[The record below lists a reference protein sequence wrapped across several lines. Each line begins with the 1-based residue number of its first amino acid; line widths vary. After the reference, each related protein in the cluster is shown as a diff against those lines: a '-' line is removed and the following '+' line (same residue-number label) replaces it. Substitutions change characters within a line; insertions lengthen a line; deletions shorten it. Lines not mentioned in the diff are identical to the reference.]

1 MLNIVLALVP
11 VLLLLAGLLLMDSFK
26 LLRPGSLAVALA
38 WGAWVALASQPLHGW
53 LLESAG
59 MDLAVLTRYAA
70 PVTEEVFKAVLIVI
84 LLARRQIGFLIDAA
98 VLGFAVGTGFA
109 VVENFVFL
117 QSMPDAPT
125 ALWAVRGLGTATLH
139 GATTAIAAVVAK
151 GFQEQKQQA
160 LPLAVAAGLAVA
172 IVIHSAYNH
181 LLLPPLA
188 ATIVLLIGLPLV
200 LIAIFDRGEKAAG
213 EWVGAGL
220 DLDLER
226 LQGLISQEFQSTNF
240 GVYLQE
246 LKSRFE
252 GPVVADMVCLLR
264 LQLELSVQARALLM
278 ARQAGLE
285 LTVDEDLDAALD
297 EMAFLRRS
305 IGATGLLALKPL
317 QVSTR
322 GAEFHRH
329 VLTQA
334 RGARGSRSAT
344 KQG

>member
-1 MLNIVLALVP
+1 MLNICLALLP
-11 VLLLLAGLLLMDSFK
+11 VLLLLCGLLLMDSFK
-26 LLRPGSLAVALA
+26 LLRPSSLAVALA
-38 WGAWVALASQPLHGW
+38 WGAAVALMNQPLDEW
-53 LLESAG
+53 LLGSVGIE
-59 MDLAVLTRYAA
+59 LRTLTRYAA
-70 PVTEEVFKAVLIVI
+70 PVAEETLKAALIVA
-84 LLARRQIGFLIDAA
+84 LLARKRVGFLIDAA

-117 QSMPDAPT
+117 QAMPDSPT
-125 ALWAVRGLGTATLH
+125 MLWVVRGLGTATLH

-151 GFQEQKQQA
+151 SFQEQRK
-160 LPLAVAAGLAVA
+160 LPVAAAAAAGVATA

-188 ATIVLLIGLPLV
+188 STIVLLIGLPLLLLV
-200 LIAIFDRGEKAAG
+200 VFDRGEKAAG
-213 EWVGAGL
+213 EWVGSGL

-226 LQGLISQEFQSTNF
+226 LESLISQQFQSTNF

-285 LTVDEDLDAALD
+285 LRVDDDSEPALA
-297 EMAFLRRS
+297 EMKFLRGS
-305 IGATGLLALKPL
+305 IGRTGLLALRPL
-317 QVSTR
+317 EVSTG

-329 VLTQA
+329 LLQQA
-334 RGARGSRSAT
+334 RSRKKSGSRRPEL
-344 KQG
+344 

>member
-1 MLNIVLALVP
+1 MLNICLALLP
-11 VLLLLAGLLLMDSFK
+11 VLLLLCGLLLMDSFK
-26 LLRPGSLAVALA
+26 LLRPSSLAVALA
-38 WGAWVALASQPLHGW
+38 CGAIVALMSQPLHEW
-53 LLESAG
+53 LLSGIG
-59 MDLAVLTRYAA
+59 MELRTLTRYAA
-70 PVTEEVFKAVLIVI
+70 PVTEEILKVALIVV
-84 LLARRQIGFLIDAA
+84 LLARRRIGFLIDAA

-117 QSMPDAPT
+117 QAMPDAPT
-125 ALWAVRGLGTATLH
+125 MLWVVRGLGTSTLH

-151 GFQEQKQQA
+151 SLMEQKKQA
-160 LPLAVAAGLAVA
+160 VPLAVTAGVSVA

-188 ATIVLLIGLPLV
+188 ATMVLLIGLPLLLV
-200 LIAIFDRGEKAAG
+200 AVFDRGEKAAG
-213 EWVGAGL
+213 DWVGTGL

-226 LQGLISQEFQSTNF
+226 LESLISQQFQTTNF

-278 ARQAGLE
+278 ARQAGL
-285 LTVDEDLDAALD
+285 DLPVGDDLEGTLA
-297 EMAFLRRS
+297 EMKFLRGS
-305 IGATGLLALKPL
+305 IGRTGLLALKPL

-322 GAEFHRH
+322 GVEFHLH
-329 VLTQA
+329 VLEQA
-334 RGARGSRSAT
+334 RSKKKGT
-344 KQG
+344 KKS